1 MSLQVWWRAV
11 RWVLCLSSWLLTS
24 FSLASQCIVLCWLVK
39 HAVIWVIYI
48 PNDFSECHLVANWYR
63 LLSVSMRCKLFWR
76 HLFRI
81 NLSFVV
87 TLQFSLW
94 GKHGICC
101 SGFWCRIL
109 IVLFWLAEMFGWL
122 AAQNLVLKTR
132 NPLLPHTAHHTQNSW
147 WSLIPGRGGKI
158 TVKQQLSGDN

>member
-1 MSLQVWWRAV
+1 MQW
-11 RWVLCLSSWLLTS
+11 
-24 FSLASQCIVLCWLVK
+24 
-39 HAVIWVIYI
+39 
-48 PNDFSECHLVANWYR
+48 SECDLHPKWFQCTWYR
-63 LLSVSMRCKLFWR
+63 LLSVSMHCKIFWR

-94 GKHGICC
+94 GKQGAHC
-101 SGFWCRIL
+101 SGFCCRIL

-132 NPLLPHTAHHTQNSW
+132 NPLLPHTTCHTQSSW
-147 WSLIPGRGGKI
+147 WSLIPGRGDK
-158 TVKQQLSGDN
+158 TVKQQLNSDKLKKYGTYVVTVGVCWMPVTSGRALAWPNNYDYCFC